1 MKIIMAIA
9 CLAAKKIR
17 GTIRFTED
25 GDRVHIDLDLV
36 GFGRNQTHAMHI
48 HEAGDLS
55 EPSCAGAC
63 AHLNPYGKHHGGIDS
78 KERHVGDLGNIRS
91 DGQGC
96 VRTRITD
103 GMIRLRGFKRNIVG
117 RSVVIHADPDD
128 NGLGGWP
135 DSHTTGHAGAR
146 IACAVIGYAKEMF
159 V

>member
-9 CLAAKKIR
+9 CLAAKKVH

-25 GDRVHIDLDLV
+25 GDCVHIDLDLK
-36 GFGRNQTHAMHI
+36 GFGRHQTHAMHI

-78 KERHVGDLGNIRS
+78 KQRHVGDLGNIRS
-91 DGQGC
+91 DGEGC

-135 DSHTTGHAGAR
+135 DSLTTGHAGAR